1 MSQPQFYKAKE
12 VYGET
17 YYQLPKVLFSNI
29 KYKKLSNDAKVAYA
43 LLKDRFNYSVQ
54 NNWVDEDDNLY
65 FIFTNEELMEMLD
78 SGNQKVIKIKKELQ
92 TSELLFQKRMGVNK
106 PNRLYLLRPVV
117 EATDVYVQNTPQTL
131 ATSGSVKITLPEQ
144 PPRTLAT
151 SGSVKI
157 TLPENEPRTLATSGS
172 VKITLPENE
181 PRTLA
186 TSGSVKITHNQYKEY
201 LDTSLDNI
209 KDTQELDFSSSNFS
223 EAQLK
228 VQNQDLVKNSKSFL
242 KEGTHELFLSEETI
256 NLLQMWCN
264 SPQQLRKMVG
274 IILNAK
280 NAVCKENEELGVF
293 FVLEEEALQEKIL
306 NTLRRYFNAIRTKE
320 NKITNYE
327 NYLFG
332 SMKNMFAEYWNNQS
346 LKQRLNSNE
355 TNKENLN
362 MDDSVWSN
370 SNYENETSQNDLA
383 RLERI
388 KLEALAKI
396 NSKAT

>member
-1 MSQPQFYKAKE
+1 MDREEYS
-12 VYGET
+12 
-17 YYQLPKVLFSNI
+17 
-29 KYKKLSNDAKVAYA
+29 
-43 LLKDRFNYSVQ
+43 LKNE
-54 NNWVDEDDNLY
+54 WIDEDGNVY
-65 FIFTNEELMEMLD
+65 FIFTNQELADLLD
-78 SGNQKVIKIKKELQ
+78 VSPRTVINIKKEL
-92 TSELLFQKRMGVNK
+92 ENANLLLQKKMGFNPK
-106 PNRLYLLRPVV
+106 TGKNEPNRLYLAELEVS
-117 EATDVYVQNTPQTL
+117 ATDVYLRGEYDKKVPQGL
-131 ATSGSVKITLPEQ
+131 ATSGSANSAHPHNFAQ
-144 PPRTLAT
+144 PLAT
-151 SGSVKI
+151 SGSANSA
-157 TLPENEPRTLATSGS
+157 LNLY
-172 VKITLPENE
+172 N
-181 PRTLA
+181 
-186 TSGSVKITHNQYKEY
+186 NF

-209 KDTQELDFSSSNFS
+209 KDTQELDFSASNFS

-228 VQNQDLVKNSKSFL
+228 AQNQDLVKNSKSFL

-306 NTLRRYFNAIRTKE
+306 NTLRRYFNAIRAKE

-332 SMKNMFAEYWNNQS
+332 SMKNMFAEYWNNQA

-383 RLERI
+383 RLERV

>member
-1 MSQPQFYKAKE
+1 MTKSTNFNYYEADN
-12 VYGET
+12 VYGALFF
-17 YYQLPKVLFSNI
+17 QFPKVLMYGEQ
-29 KYKKLSNDAKVAYA
+29 YKHLSSDAKLAYMV
-43 LLKDRFNYSVQ
+43 LKDRLEYSLR
-54 NNWVDEDDNLY
+54 NHWVDEKDHVY
-65 FIFTNEELMEMLD
+65 FIFTNQELINLFNCSEH
-78 SGNQKVIKIKKELQ
+78 KVIKIKAELK
-92 TSELLFQKRMGVNK
+92 SAGLLLQKQLGFNPK
-106 PNRLYLLRPVV
+106 TKKNEPNRLYLSKLDVK
-117 EATDVYVQNTPQTL
+117 ATDVYLRGGYGQKEPETLATSGTAKNAVPQETVEKSPQTL
-131 ATSGSVKITLPEQ
+131 ATSGTVKSTAYL
-144 PPRTLAT
+144 
-151 SGSVKI
+151 
-157 TLPENEPRTLATSGS
+157 
-172 VKITLPENE
+172 
-181 PRTLA
+181 
-186 TSGSVKITHNQYKEY
+186 YKDI

-242 KEGTHELFLSEETI
+242 KEGTHELFLSEEAI

-332 SMKNMFAEYWNNQS
+332 SMKNMFAEYWNNQA

-370 SNYENETSQNDLA
+370 SNYKNETSQIDLA

-396 NSKAT
+396 NSKPT

>member
-117 EATDVYVQNTPQTL
+117 EATDVYVQNTPQ
-131 ATSGSVKITLPEQ
+131 
-144 PPRTLAT
+144 
-151 SGSVKI
+151 
-157 TLPENEPRTLATSGS
+157 
-172 VKITLPENE
+172 
-181 PRTLA
+181 TLA

-332 SMKNMFAEYWNNQS
+332 SMKNMFAEYWNNQA
-346 LKQRLNSNE
+346 LKKRLNSNE

>member
-1 MSQPQFYKAKE
+1 MIKSNFKFYQPDD
-12 VYGET
+12 VYGT
-17 YYQLPKVLFSNI
+17 LFFQFPKVLI
-29 KYKKLSNDAKVAYA
+29 YGDKYNKLSSDAKIAYM
-43 LLKDRFNYSVQ
+43 LLKDKLEFSIKNEWIDEDNYIYFKYSNIALMQIFNYS
-54 NNWVDEDDNLY
+54 EK
-65 FIFTNEELMEMLD
+65 T
-78 SGNQKVIKIKKELQ
+78 VIKIKKELE
-92 TSELLFQKRMGVNK
+92 SVDLLYQKRMGYNPK
-106 PNRLYLLRPVV
+106 TKKNEANRLYLGEL
-117 EATDVYVQNTPQTL
+117 ELSAEDVYKKEKRARDLATSGTVKSTVRSDNPQTLATSGTVKSTVRSNTPQTL
-131 ATSGSVKITLPEQ
+131 ATSGTVKSTAYL
-144 PPRTLAT
+144 
-151 SGSVKI
+151 
-157 TLPENEPRTLATSGS
+157 
-172 VKITLPENE
+172 
-181 PRTLA
+181 
-186 TSGSVKITHNQYKEY
+186 YKDI

-242 KEGTHELFLSEETI
+242 KEGTHELFLSEEAI
-256 NLLQMWCN
+256 KLLQMWCN

-306 NTLRRYFNAIRTKE
+306 NTLRRYFNAIRAKE

-332 SMKNMFAEYWNNQS
+332 SMKNMFAEYWNNQA

>member
-117 EATDVYVQNTPQTL
+117 EATDVYVQSNPQTL
-131 ATSGSVKITLPEQ
+131 DTSGSVKITLPEQ
-144 PPRTLAT
+144 PSQTLDT

-157 TLPENEPRTLATSGS
+157 TLPENEPQTLG
-172 VKITLPENE
+172 
-181 PRTLA
+181 
-186 TSGSVKITHNQYKEY
+186 TSGSVKITHNLYKEY

-209 KDTQELDFSSSNFS
+209 KDTQKLDFSSSNFS
-223 EAQLK
+223 AAQLK
-228 VQNQDLVKNSKSFL
+228 AQNQDLVKNSKSFL
-242 KEGTHELFLSEETI
+242 KDGTHELFLSEEAI

-264 SPQQLRKMVG
+264 SPQQLRKMIG

-332 SMKNMFAEYWNNQS
+332 SMKNMFAEYWNNQA

>member
-1 MSQPQFYKAKE
+1 MTKSNFKFYQPDD
-12 VYGET
+12 VYGT
-17 YYQLPKVLFSNI
+17 LFFQFPKVLI
-29 KYKKLSNDAKVAYA
+29 YGDKYNKLSSDAKIAYM
-43 LLKDRFNYSVQ
+43 LLKDKLEFSIKNEWIDEDNYIYFKYSNIALMQIFNYS
-54 NNWVDEDDNLY
+54 EK
-65 FIFTNEELMEMLD
+65 T
-78 SGNQKVIKIKKELQ
+78 VIKIKKELE
-92 TSELLFQKRMGVNK
+92 SVDLLYQKRMGYNPK
-106 PNRLYLLRPVV
+106 TKKNEANRLYLGEL
-117 EATDVYVQNTPQTL
+117 ELSAEDVYKKEKRARDLATSGTVKSTVRSDNPQTLATSGTVKSTVRSNTPQTL
-131 ATSGSVKITLPEQ
+131 ATSGTVKSTAYL
-144 PPRTLAT
+144 
-151 SGSVKI
+151 
-157 TLPENEPRTLATSGS
+157 
-172 VKITLPENE
+172 
-181 PRTLA
+181 
-186 TSGSVKITHNQYKEY
+186 YKDI

-242 KEGTHELFLSEETI
+242 KEGTHELFLGEEAI

-370 SNYENETSQNDLA
+370 SNYKNETSQNDLA

-396 NSKAT
+396 NSKPT

>member
-1 MSQPQFYKAKE
+1 MTKSNFKFYQPDD
-12 VYGET
+12 VYGT
-17 YYQLPKVLFSNI
+17 LFFQFPKVLI
-29 KYKKLSNDAKVAYA
+29 YGDKYNKLSSDAKIAYM
-43 LLKDRFNYSVQ
+43 LLKDKLEFSIKNEWIDEDNYIYFKYSNIALMQIFNYS
-54 NNWVDEDDNLY
+54 EK
-65 FIFTNEELMEMLD
+65 T
-78 SGNQKVIKIKKELQ
+78 VIKIKKELE
-92 TSELLFQKRMGVNK
+92 SVDLLYQKRMGYNPK
-106 PNRLYLLRPVV
+106 TKKNEANRLYLGEL
-117 EATDVYVQNTPQTL
+117 ELSAEDVYKKEKRTRDLATSGTVKSTVRSDNPQTLATSGTVKSTARSNTPQTL
-131 ATSGSVKITLPEQ
+131 ATSGTVKSTAYL
-144 PPRTLAT
+144 
-151 SGSVKI
+151 
-157 TLPENEPRTLATSGS
+157 
-172 VKITLPENE
+172 
-181 PRTLA
+181 
-186 TSGSVKITHNQYKEY
+186 YKDI

-242 KEGTHELFLSEETI
+242 KEGTHELFLSEEAI

-320 NKITNYE
+320 NEITNYE

-332 SMKNMFAEYWNNQS
+332 SMKNMFAEYWNNQA

-370 SNYENETSQNDLA
+370 SNYKNETSQIDLA

>member
-144 PPRTLAT
+144 PPQ
-151 SGSVKI
+151 
-157 TLPENEPRTLATSGS
+157 TLATSGS

-242 KEGTHELFLSEETI
+242 KEGTHELFLSEEAI

-332 SMKNMFAEYWNNQS
+332 SMKNMFAEYWNNQA

-396 NSKAT
+396 NSKATCFRVLF

>member
-1 MSQPQFYKAKE
+1 M
-12 VYGET
+12 
-17 YYQLPKVLFSNI
+17 
-29 KYKKLSNDAKVAYA
+29 
-43 LLKDRFNYSVQ
+43 LLKDKLEFSIKNEWIDEDNYIYFKYSNIALMKIFNYS
-54 NNWVDEDDNLY
+54 EK
-65 FIFTNEELMEMLD
+65 T
-78 SGNQKVIKIKKELQ
+78 VIKIKKELE
-92 TSELLFQKRMGVNK
+92 SVDLLYQKRMGYNPK
-106 PNRLYLLRPVV
+106 TKKNEANRLYLGEL
-117 EATDVYVQNTPQTL
+117 ELSAEDVYKKEKRARDLATSGTVKSTVRSDNPQTLATSGTVKSTARSNTPQTL
-131 ATSGSVKITLPEQ
+131 ATSGTVKSTAYL
-144 PPRTLAT
+144 
-151 SGSVKI
+151 
-157 TLPENEPRTLATSGS
+157 
-172 VKITLPENE
+172 
-181 PRTLA
+181 
-186 TSGSVKITHNQYKEY
+186 YKDI

-242 KEGTHELFLSEETI
+242 KEGTHELFLSEEAI

-332 SMKNMFAEYWNNQS
+332 SMKNMFAEYWNNQA

-370 SNYENETSQNDLA
+370 SNYKNETSQIDLA

-396 NSKAT
+396 NSKPT

>member
-65 FIFTNEELMEMLD
+65 FIFTNEELMKMLD

-117 EATDVYVQNTPQTL
+117 EATDVYVQNTPQ
-131 ATSGSVKITLPEQ
+131 
-144 PPRTLAT
+144 
-151 SGSVKI
+151 
-157 TLPENEPRTLATSGS
+157 TLATSGS

-242 KEGTHELFLSEETI
+242 KEGTHELFLSEEAI
-256 NLLQMWCN
+256 KLLQMWCN

-280 NAVCKENEELGVF
+280 NAICKENEELGVF
-293 FVLEEEALQEKIL
+293 FVLEEEALQEKID
-306 NTLRRYFNAIRTKE
+306 RK
-320 NKITNYE
+320 
-327 NYLFG
+327 
-332 SMKNMFAEYWNNQS
+332 
-346 LKQRLNSNE
+346 
-355 TNKENLN
+355 
-362 MDDSVWSN
+362 SVV
-370 SNYENETSQNDLA
+370 
-383 RLERI
+383 
-388 KLEALAKI
+388 
-396 NSKAT
+396 

>member
-29 KYKKLSNDAKVAYA
+29 KYKKISNDAKVAYA

-117 EATDVYVQNTPQTL
+117 EATDVYVQNTPQTF
-131 ATSGSVKITLPEQ
+131 G
-144 PPRTLAT
+144 T

-157 TLPENEPRTLATSGS
+157 TLPENDPQTLGTNGS
-172 VKITLPENE
+172 VIFTLPEND
-181 PRTLA
+181 PQTLG
-186 TSGSVKITHNQYKEY
+186 TSGSVKITHNLYIDS

-228 VQNQDLVKNSKSFL
+228 AQNQDLVKNSKSFL
-242 KEGTHELFLSEETI
+242 KEGTHELFLSEDAI

-306 NTLRRYFNAIRTKE
+306 NTLRRYFNAIRAKE
-320 NKITNYE
+320 KKITNYE

-332 SMKNMFAEYWNNQS
+332 SMKNMFAEYWNNKA
-346 LKQRLNSNE
+346 LKQSLNSNE

-370 SNYENETSQNDLA
+370 SNYKNETSQDDLA
-383 RLERI
+383 RLERV

>member
-1 MSQPQFYKAKE
+1 MIKSNFKFYQPDD
-12 VYGET
+12 VYGT
-17 YYQLPKVLFSNI
+17 LFFQFPKVLI
-29 KYKKLSNDAKVAYA
+29 YGDKYNKLSSDAKIAYM
-43 LLKDRFNYSVQ
+43 LLKDKLEFSIKNEWIDEDNYIYFKYSNIALMQIFNYS
-54 NNWVDEDDNLY
+54 EK
-65 FIFTNEELMEMLD
+65 T
-78 SGNQKVIKIKKELQ
+78 VIKIKKELE
-92 TSELLFQKRMGVNK
+92 SVDLLYQKRMGYNPK
-106 PNRLYLLRPVV
+106 TKKNEANRLYLGEL
-117 EATDVYVQNTPQTL
+117 ELSAEDVYKKEKRARDLATSGTVKSTVRSNTPQTL
-131 ATSGSVKITLPEQ
+131 ATSGTVKSTVRSNTPQ
-144 PPRTLAT
+144 TLAT
-151 SGSVKI
+151 SGTVKS
-157 TLPENEPRTLATSGS
+157 TAYL
-172 VKITLPENE
+172 
-181 PRTLA
+181 
-186 TSGSVKITHNQYKEY
+186 YKDI

-242 KEGTHELFLSEETI
+242 KEGTHELFLSEEAI

-332 SMKNMFAEYWNNQS
+332 SMKNMFAEYWNNQA

>member
-1 MSQPQFYKAKE
+1 MTKSNFKFYQPDD
-12 VYGET
+12 VYGT
-17 YYQLPKVLFSNI
+17 LFFQFPKVLI
-29 KYKKLSNDAKVAYA
+29 YGDKYNKLSSDAKIAYM
-43 LLKDRFNYSVQ
+43 LLKDKLEFSIKNEWIDEDNYIYFKYSNIALMQIFNYS
-54 NNWVDEDDNLY
+54 EK
-65 FIFTNEELMEMLD
+65 T
-78 SGNQKVIKIKKELQ
+78 VIKIKKELE
-92 TSELLFQKRMGVNK
+92 SVDLLYQKRMGYNPK
-106 PNRLYLLRPVV
+106 TKKNEANRLYLGEL
-117 EATDVYVQNTPQTL
+117 ELSAEDVYKKEKRARDLATSGTVKSTVRSDTPQTLATSGTVKSTVRSNTPQTL
-131 ATSGSVKITLPEQ
+131 ATSGTVKSTAYL
-144 PPRTLAT
+144 
-151 SGSVKI
+151 
-157 TLPENEPRTLATSGS
+157 
-172 VKITLPENE
+172 
-181 PRTLA
+181 
-186 TSGSVKITHNQYKEY
+186 YKDI

>member
-1 MSQPQFYKAKE
+1 MTKSNFKFYQPDD
-12 VYGET
+12 VYGT
-17 YYQLPKVLFSNI
+17 LFFQFPKVLI
-29 KYKKLSNDAKVAYA
+29 YGDKYNKLSSDAKIAYM
-43 LLKDRFNYSVQ
+43 LLKDKLEFSIKNEWIDEDNYIYFKYSNIALMQIFNYS
-54 NNWVDEDDNLY
+54 EK
-65 FIFTNEELMEMLD
+65 T
-78 SGNQKVIKIKKELQ
+78 VIKIKKELE
-92 TSELLFQKRMGVNK
+92 SVDLLYQKRMGYNPK
-106 PNRLYLLRPVV
+106 TKKNEANRLYLGEL
-117 EATDVYVQNTPQTL
+117 ELSAEDVYKKEKRTRDL
-131 ATSGSVKITLPEQ
+131 ATSGTVKSTAYL
-144 PPRTLAT
+144 
-151 SGSVKI
+151 
-157 TLPENEPRTLATSGS
+157 
-172 VKITLPENE
+172 
-181 PRTLA
+181 
-186 TSGSVKITHNQYKEY
+186 YKDI

-242 KEGTHELFLSEETI
+242 KEGTHELFLSDEAI

-293 FVLEEEALQEKIL
+293 FVLEEEVLQEKIL

-320 NKITNYE
+320 NEITNYE

-332 SMKNMFAEYWNNQS
+332 SMKNMFAEYWNNQA

-370 SNYENETSQNDLA
+370 SNYENETNQNDLA

>member
-1 MSQPQFYKAKE
+1 M
-12 VYGET
+12 
-17 YYQLPKVLFSNI
+17 
-29 KYKKLSNDAKVAYA
+29 
-43 LLKDRFNYSVQ
+43 LLKDKLEFSIKNEWIDEDNYIYFKYSNIALMQIFNYS
-54 NNWVDEDDNLY
+54 EK
-65 FIFTNEELMEMLD
+65 T
-78 SGNQKVIKIKKELQ
+78 VIKIKKELE
-92 TSELLFQKRMGVNK
+92 SVDLLYQKRMGYNPK
-106 PNRLYLLRPVV
+106 TKKNEANRLYLGEL
-117 EATDVYVQNTPQTL
+117 ELSAEDVYKKEKRARDLATSGTVKSTVRSDNPQTLATSGTVKSTARSNTPQTL
-131 ATSGSVKITLPEQ
+131 ATSGTVKSTAYL
-144 PPRTLAT
+144 
-151 SGSVKI
+151 
-157 TLPENEPRTLATSGS
+157 
-172 VKITLPENE
+172 
-181 PRTLA
+181 
-186 TSGSVKITHNQYKEY
+186 YKDI

-242 KEGTHELFLSEETI
+242 KEGTHELFLSEEAI

-332 SMKNMFAEYWNNQS
+332 SMKNMFAEYWNNQA

-370 SNYENETSQNDLA
+370 SNYKNETSQIDLA

-396 NSKAT
+396 NSKPT

>member
-131 ATSGSVKITLPEQ
+131 ATSGSVKIT
-144 PPRTLAT
+144 
-151 SGSVKI
+151 
-157 TLPENEPRTLATSGS
+157 
-172 VKITLPENE
+172 
-181 PRTLA
+181 
-186 TSGSVKITHNQYKEY
+186 HNQYKEY

-242 KEGTHELFLSEETI
+242 KEGTHELFLSEESI

-332 SMKNMFAEYWNNQS
+332 SMKNMFAEYWNNQA

>member
-117 EATDVYVQNTPQTL
+117 EATDVYVQNIPQ
-131 ATSGSVKITLPEQ
+131 
-144 PPRTLAT
+144 TLAT

-157 TLPENEPRTLATSGS
+157 TLPENEPQTLATSGS

-181 PRTLA
+181 PQTLA

-242 KEGTHELFLSEETI
+242 KEGTHELFLSDEAI

-332 SMKNMFAEYWNNQS
+332 SMKNMFAEYWNNQA
-346 LKQRLNSNE
+346 LKQRSNSNE

-383 RLERI
+383 HLERI

>member
-1 MSQPQFYKAKE
+1 MTKSNFKFYQPDD
-12 VYGET
+12 VYGT
-17 YYQLPKVLFSNI
+17 LFFQFPKVLI
-29 KYKKLSNDAKVAYA
+29 YGDKYNKLSSDAKIAYM
-43 LLKDRFNYSVQ
+43 LLKDKLEFSIKNEWIDEDNYIYFKYSNIALMQIFNYS
-54 NNWVDEDDNLY
+54 EK
-65 FIFTNEELMEMLD
+65 T
-78 SGNQKVIKIKKELQ
+78 VIKIKKELE
-92 TSELLFQKRMGVNK
+92 SVDLLYQKRMGYNPK
-106 PNRLYLLRPVV
+106 TKKNEANRLYLGEL
-117 EATDVYVQNTPQTL
+117 ELSAEDVYKKEKRARDLATSGTVKSTVRSDNPQTLATSGTVKSTVRSNTPQTL
-131 ATSGSVKITLPEQ
+131 ATSGTVKSTAYL
-144 PPRTLAT
+144 
-151 SGSVKI
+151 
-157 TLPENEPRTLATSGS
+157 
-172 VKITLPENE
+172 
-181 PRTLA
+181 
-186 TSGSVKITHNQYKEY
+186 YKDI

-228 VQNQDLVKNSKSFL
+228 SQNQDLVKNSKSFL
-242 KEGTHELFLSEETI
+242 KEGTHELFLSEEAI

-280 NAVCKENEELGVF
+280 IAVCKENEELGVF

-332 SMKNMFAEYWNNQS
+332 SMKNMFAEYWNNQA
-346 LKQRLNSNE
+346 LKQRSNSNE

>member
-1 MSQPQFYKAKE
+1 MTKSNFKFYQPDD
-12 VYGET
+12 VYGT
-17 YYQLPKVLFSNI
+17 LFFQFPKVLI
-29 KYKKLSNDAKVAYA
+29 YGDKYNKLSSDAKIAYM
-43 LLKDRFNYSVQ
+43 LLKDKLEFSIKNEWIDEDNYICFKYSNIALMQIFNYS
-54 NNWVDEDDNLY
+54 EK
-65 FIFTNEELMEMLD
+65 T
-78 SGNQKVIKIKKELQ
+78 VIKIKKELE
-92 TSELLFQKRMGVNK
+92 SVDLLYQKRMGYNPK
-106 PNRLYLLRPVV
+106 TKKNEANRLYLGEL
-117 EATDVYVQNTPQTL
+117 ELSAEDVYKKEKRARALATSGTVKSTVRSDTPQTLATSGTVKSTVRSNTPQTL
-131 ATSGSVKITLPEQ
+131 ATSGTVKSTAYL
-144 PPRTLAT
+144 
-151 SGSVKI
+151 
-157 TLPENEPRTLATSGS
+157 
-172 VKITLPENE
+172 
-181 PRTLA
+181 
-186 TSGSVKITHNQYKEY
+186 YKDI

-242 KEGTHELFLSEETI
+242 KEGTHELFLSEEAI

-332 SMKNMFAEYWNNQS
+332 SMKNMFAEYWNNQA

>member
-117 EATDVYVQNTPQTL
+117 EATDVYVQSTPQTL
-131 ATSGSVKITLPEQ
+131 DTSGSVKITLPEQ
-144 PPRTLAT
+144 PPQTLDT

-157 TLPENEPRTLATSGS
+157 TLPENEPQ
-172 VKITLPENE
+172 
-181 PRTLA
+181 TLA
-186 TSGSVKITHNQYKEY
+186 TSGSVKITHNLYKEY

-209 KDTQELDFSSSNFS
+209 KDTQKLDFSSSNFS
-223 EAQLK
+223 AAQLK
-228 VQNQDLVKNSKSFL
+228 AQNQDLVKNSKSFL
-242 KEGTHELFLSEETI
+242 KDGTHELFLSEEAI

-264 SPQQLRKMVG
+264 SPQQFRKMVG

-306 NTLRRYFNAIRTKE
+306 NTLRRYFNAIRAKE

-332 SMKNMFAEYWNNQS
+332 SMKNMFAEYWNNKA
-346 LKQRLNSNE
+346 LKQSLNSNE

-362 MDDSVWSN
+362 MDDSVWLN
-370 SNYENETSQNDLA
+370 SNYENETSQDDLA
-383 RLERI
+383 RLERV

>member
-1 MSQPQFYKAKE
+1 MTKSNFKFYQPDD
-12 VYGET
+12 VYGT
-17 YYQLPKVLFSNI
+17 LFFQFPKVLI
-29 KYKKLSNDAKVAYA
+29 YGDKYNKLSSDAKIAYM
-43 LLKDRFNYSVQ
+43 LLKDKLEFSIKNEWIDEDNYIYFKYSNIALMQIFNYS
-54 NNWVDEDDNLY
+54 EK
-65 FIFTNEELMEMLD
+65 T
-78 SGNQKVIKIKKELQ
+78 VIKIKKELE
-92 TSELLFQKRMGVNK
+92 SVDLLYQKRMGYNPK
-106 PNRLYLLRPVV
+106 TKKNEANRLYLGEL
-117 EATDVYVQNTPQTL
+117 ELSAEDVYKKEKRARDLATSGTVKSTVRSDTPQTLATSGTVKSTVRSNTPQTL
-131 ATSGSVKITLPEQ
+131 ATSGTVKSTAYL
-144 PPRTLAT
+144 
-151 SGSVKI
+151 
-157 TLPENEPRTLATSGS
+157 
-172 VKITLPENE
+172 
-181 PRTLA
+181 
-186 TSGSVKITHNQYKEY
+186 YKDI

-209 KDTQELDFSSSNFS
+209 KDTQELDFSASNFS

-228 VQNQDLVKNSKSFL
+228 AQNQDLVKNSKSFL
-242 KEGTHELFLSEETI
+242 KEGTHDLFLSEEAI

-332 SMKNMFAEYWNNQS
+332 SMKNMFAEYWNNQA

>member
-131 ATSGSVKITLPEQ
+131 ATSGSVKIT
-144 PPRTLAT
+144 
-151 SGSVKI
+151 
-157 TLPENEPRTLATSGS
+157 
-172 VKITLPENE
+172 
-181 PRTLA
+181 
-186 TSGSVKITHNQYKEY
+186 HNQYKEY

-228 VQNQDLVKNSKSFL
+228 VQNQDLVMNSKSFL
-242 KEGTHELFLSEETI
+242 KEGTYELFLSEEAI

-332 SMKNMFAEYWNNQS
+332 SMKNMFAEYWNNQA

>member
-131 ATSGSVKITLPEQ
+131 ATSGSVKITLPE
-144 PPRTLAT
+144 
-151 SGSVKI
+151 
-157 TLPENEPRTLATSGS
+157 
-172 VKITLPENE
+172 NE

-242 KEGTHELFLSEETI
+242 KEGTHELFLSEEAI

-293 FVLEEEALQEKIL
+293 FFLEEKALQEKIL

-332 SMKNMFAEYWNNQS
+332 SMKNMFAEYWNNQA
-346 LKQRLNSNE
+346 LKQ
-355 TNKENLN
+355 
-362 MDDSVWSN
+362 
-370 SNYENETSQNDLA
+370 
-383 RLERI
+383 
-388 KLEALAKI
+388 
-396 NSKAT
+396 

>member
-131 ATSGSVKITLPEQ
+131 ATSGSVKITLPE
-144 PPRTLAT
+144 
-151 SGSVKI
+151 
-157 TLPENEPRTLATSGS
+157 NEPRTLATRGS

>member
-131 ATSGSVKITLPEQ
+131 ATSGSVKIT
-144 PPRTLAT
+144 
-151 SGSVKI
+151 
-157 TLPENEPRTLATSGS
+157 
-172 VKITLPENE
+172 
-181 PRTLA
+181 
-186 TSGSVKITHNQYKEY
+186 HNQYKEY

-242 KEGTHELFLSEETI
+242 KEGTHELFLSDEAI

-332 SMKNMFAEYWNNQS
+332 SMKNMFAEYWNNQA

>member
-1 MSQPQFYKAKE
+1 MTKSNFKFYQPDD
-12 VYGET
+12 VYGT
-17 YYQLPKVLFSNI
+17 LFFQFPKVLI
-29 KYKKLSNDAKVAYA
+29 YGDKYNKLSSDAKIAYM
-43 LLKDRFNYSVQ
+43 LLKDKLEFSIKNEWIDEDNYIYFKYSNIALMQIFNYS
-54 NNWVDEDDNLY
+54 EK
-65 FIFTNEELMEMLD
+65 T
-78 SGNQKVIKIKKELQ
+78 VIKIKKELE
-92 TSELLFQKRMGVNK
+92 SVDLLYQKRMGYNPK
-106 PNRLYLLRPVV
+106 TKKNEANRLYLGEL
-117 EATDVYVQNTPQTL
+117 ELSAEDVYKKEKRARDLATSGTVKSTVRSDTPQTLATSGTVKSTVRSNTPQTL
-131 ATSGSVKITLPEQ
+131 ATSGTVKSTAYL
-144 PPRTLAT
+144 
-151 SGSVKI
+151 
-157 TLPENEPRTLATSGS
+157 
-172 VKITLPENE
+172 
-181 PRTLA
+181 
-186 TSGSVKITHNQYKEY
+186 YKDI

-209 KDTQELDFSSSNFS
+209 KDTQELDFSSYNFS

-228 VQNQDLVKNSKSFL
+228 AQNQDLVKNSKSFL
-242 KEGTHELFLSEETI
+242 KEGTHELFLSEEAI

-306 NTLRRYFNAIRTKE
+306 NTLRRYFNAIRAKE

-332 SMKNMFAEYWNNQS
+332 SMKNMFAEYWNNQA

>member
-1 MSQPQFYKAKE
+1 MTKSNFKFYQPDD
-12 VYGET
+12 VYGT
-17 YYQLPKVLFSNI
+17 LFFQFPKVLI
-29 KYKKLSNDAKVAYA
+29 YGDKYNKLSSDAKIAYM
-43 LLKDRFNYSVQ
+43 LLKDKLEFSIKNEWIDEDNYIYFKYSNIALMQIFNYS
-54 NNWVDEDDNLY
+54 EK
-65 FIFTNEELMEMLD
+65 T
-78 SGNQKVIKIKKELQ
+78 VIKIKKELE
-92 TSELLFQKRMGVNK
+92 SVDLLYQKRMGYNPK
-106 PNRLYLLRPVV
+106 TKKNEANRLYLGEL
-117 EATDVYVQNTPQTL
+117 ELSAEDVYKKEKRARDLATSGTVKSTVRSDTPQTLATSGTVKSTVRSNTPQTL
-131 ATSGSVKITLPEQ
+131 ATSGTVKSTAYL
-144 PPRTLAT
+144 
-151 SGSVKI
+151 
-157 TLPENEPRTLATSGS
+157 
-172 VKITLPENE
+172 
-181 PRTLA
+181 
-186 TSGSVKITHNQYKEY
+186 YKDI

-242 KEGTHELFLSEETI
+242 KEGTHELFLSEEAI

-332 SMKNMFAEYWNNQS
+332 SMKNMFAEYWNNQA

-370 SNYENETSQNDLA
+370 SNYKNETSQNDLA

>member
-1 MSQPQFYKAKE
+1 MTKSNFKFYQPDD
-12 VYGET
+12 VYGT
-17 YYQLPKVLFSNI
+17 LFFQFPKVLI
-29 KYKKLSNDAKVAYA
+29 YGDKYNKLSSDAKIAYM
-43 LLKDRFNYSVQ
+43 LLKDKLEFSIKNEWIDEDNYIYFKYSNIALMQIFNYS
-54 NNWVDEDDNLY
+54 EK
-65 FIFTNEELMEMLD
+65 T
-78 SGNQKVIKIKKELQ
+78 VIKIKKELE
-92 TSELLFQKRMGVNK
+92 SVDLLYQKRMGYNPK
-106 PNRLYLLRPVV
+106 TKKNEANRLYLGEL
-117 EATDVYVQNTPQTL
+117 ELSAEDVYKKEKRARDLATSGTVKSTVRSDTPQTLATSGTVKSTVRSNTPQTL
-131 ATSGSVKITLPEQ
+131 ATSGTVKSTAYL
-144 PPRTLAT
+144 
-151 SGSVKI
+151 
-157 TLPENEPRTLATSGS
+157 
-172 VKITLPENE
+172 
-181 PRTLA
+181 
-186 TSGSVKITHNQYKEY
+186 YKDI

-242 KEGTHELFLSEETI
+242 KEGTHELFLGEEAI

-306 NTLRRYFNAIRTKE
+306 NTLRRYFNAIRAKE

-332 SMKNMFAEYWNNQS
+332 SMKNMFAEYWNNQA

-396 NSKAT
+396 NSKPT

>member
-172 VKITLPENE
+172 VKIT
-181 PRTLA
+181 
-186 TSGSVKITHNQYKEY
+186 HNQYKEY

-280 NAVCKENEELGVF
+280 NAVCKENEKLGVF

>member
-117 EATDVYVQNTPQTL
+117 EATDVYVQNTPQ
-131 ATSGSVKITLPEQ
+131 
-144 PPRTLAT
+144 
-151 SGSVKI
+151 
-157 TLPENEPRTLATSGS
+157 
-172 VKITLPENE
+172 
-181 PRTLA
+181 TLA

>member
-1 MSQPQFYKAKE
+1 MTKSNFKFYQPDD
-12 VYGET
+12 VYGT
-17 YYQLPKVLFSNI
+17 LFFQFPKVLI
-29 KYKKLSNDAKVAYA
+29 YGDKYNKLSSDAKIAYM
-43 LLKDRFNYSVQ
+43 LLKDKLEFSIKNEWIDEDNYIYFKYSNIALMQIFNYS
-54 NNWVDEDDNLY
+54 EK
-65 FIFTNEELMEMLD
+65 T
-78 SGNQKVIKIKKELQ
+78 VIKIKKELE
-92 TSELLFQKRMGVNK
+92 SVDLLYQKRMGYNPK
-106 PNRLYLLRPVV
+106 TKKNEANRLYLGEL
-117 EATDVYVQNTPQTL
+117 ELSAEDVYKKEKKARDL
-131 ATSGSVKITLPEQ
+131 ATSGTVKSTAYL
-144 PPRTLAT
+144 
-151 SGSVKI
+151 
-157 TLPENEPRTLATSGS
+157 
-172 VKITLPENE
+172 
-181 PRTLA
+181 
-186 TSGSVKITHNQYKEY
+186 YKDI

-242 KEGTHELFLSEETI
+242 KEGTHELFLSEEAI

-306 NTLRRYFNAIRTKE
+306 NSLRRYFNAIRTKE

-332 SMKNMFAEYWNNQS
+332 SMKNMFAEYWNNQA

>member
-144 PPRTLAT
+144 PSRTLAT

-157 TLPENEPRTLATSGS
+157 TLPENEPRTL
-172 VKITLPENE
+172 P
-181 PRTLA
+181 

-242 KEGTHELFLSEETI
+242 KEGTHELFLSEEAI

-332 SMKNMFAEYWNNQS
+332 SMKNMFAEYWNNQA

>member
-1 MSQPQFYKAKE
+1 MTKSNFKFYQPDD
-12 VYGET
+12 VYGT
-17 YYQLPKVLFSNI
+17 LFFQFPKVLI
-29 KYKKLSNDAKVAYA
+29 YGDKYNKLSSDAKIAYM
-43 LLKDRFNYSVQ
+43 LLKDKLEFSIKNEWIDEDNYIYFKYSNIALMQIFNYS
-54 NNWVDEDDNLY
+54 EK
-65 FIFTNEELMEMLD
+65 T
-78 SGNQKVIKIKKELQ
+78 VIKIKKELE
-92 TSELLFQKRMGVNK
+92 SVDLLYQKRMGYNPK
-106 PNRLYLLRPVV
+106 TKKNEANRLYLGEL
-117 EATDVYVQNTPQTL
+117 ELSAEDVYKKEKRARDLATSGTVKSTVRSDTPQTLATSGTVKSTVRSNTPQTL
-131 ATSGSVKITLPEQ
+131 ATSGTVKSTAYL
-144 PPRTLAT
+144 
-151 SGSVKI
+151 
-157 TLPENEPRTLATSGS
+157 
-172 VKITLPENE
+172 
-181 PRTLA
+181 
-186 TSGSVKITHNQYKEY
+186 YKDI

-228 VQNQDLVKNSKSFL
+228 SQNQDLVKNSKSFL
-242 KEGTHELFLSEETI
+242 KEGTHELFLSDEAI

-332 SMKNMFAEYWNNQS
+332 SMKNMFAEYWNNQA
-346 LKQRLNSNE
+346 LKQRSNSNE

>member
-144 PPRTLAT
+144 PPQTL
-151 SGSVKI
+151 S
-157 TLPENEPRTLATSGS
+157 TSGS

-209 KDTQELDFSSSNFS
+209 KDTQELDFSSYNFS

-228 VQNQDLVKNSKSFL
+228 AQNQDLVKNSKSFL
-242 KEGTHELFLSEETI
+242 KEGTHELFLSEEAI
-256 NLLQMWCN
+256 KLLQMWCN

-332 SMKNMFAEYWNNQS
+332 SMKNMFAEYWNNQA
-346 LKQRLNSNE
+346 LKQRSNSNE

>member
-131 ATSGSVKITLPEQ
+131 ATTGSVKITLPEQ
-144 PPRTLAT
+144 PPQ
-151 SGSVKI
+151 
-157 TLPENEPRTLATSGS
+157 TLATSGS

-228 VQNQDLVKNSKSFL
+228 AQNQDLVKNSKSFL
-242 KEGTHELFLSEETI
+242 KEGTHELFLSEEAI

-332 SMKNMFAEYWNNQS
+332 SMKNMFAEYWNNQA

>member
-117 EATDVYVQNTPQTL
+117 EATDVYVQNIPQ
-131 ATSGSVKITLPEQ
+131 
-144 PPRTLAT
+144 TLAT

-157 TLPENEPRTLATSGS
+157 TLPENEPQTLATSGS

-181 PRTLA
+181 PQTLA
-186 TSGSVKITHNQYKEY
+186 T
-201 LDTSLDNI
+201 
-209 KDTQELDFSSSNFS
+209 
-223 EAQLK
+223 
-228 VQNQDLVKNSKSFL
+228 
-242 KEGTHELFLSEETI
+242 
-256 NLLQMWCN
+256 
-264 SPQQLRKMVG
+264 
-274 IILNAK
+274 
-280 NAVCKENEELGVF
+280 
-293 FVLEEEALQEKIL
+293 
-306 NTLRRYFNAIRTKE
+306 
-320 NKITNYE
+320 
-327 NYLFG
+327 
-332 SMKNMFAEYWNNQS
+332 
-346 LKQRLNSNE
+346 
-355 TNKENLN
+355 
-362 MDDSVWSN
+362 
-370 SNYENETSQNDLA
+370 
-383 RLERI
+383 
-388 KLEALAKI
+388 
-396 NSKAT
+396 